1 MADHPI
7 FSRLYA
13 ASARSSEAS
22 GAGAHRDELLD
33 GLEGRVIDIGAGT
46 GLSFSHY
53 PAQVTEVVAVEPE
66 AYLRGQA
73 ELAAR
78 TAPVTVRVIDATAE
92 ALPFEDGSFDAVVVS
107 LMLCSVPDL
116 GTALREASR
125 VLRPDG
131 ELRFYEHVASD
142 DPGKARLQRWVAPV
156 WPHLFG
162 GCHPDRPTG
171 SAITEAGFRIERCRR
186 FEFRPSITAYPTTP
200 HILGSARRS

>member
-13 ASARSSEAS
+13 VSARSSEAS

-33 GLEGRVIDIGAGT
+33 GLEGRVIDVGAGT

-53 PAQVTEVVAVEPE
+53 PAQVIEVIAVEPE
-66 AYLRGQA
+66 AYLRGRA

-78 TAPVTVRVIDATAE
+78 TAAVPVRVIDAPADH
-92 ALPFEDGSFDAVVVS
+92 LPFEDGSFDAVVMS
-107 LMLCSVPDL
+107 LVLCSVPDL
-116 GTALREASR
+116 AAALREAFR

-131 ELRFYEHVASD
+131 QLRFYEHVASE
-142 DPGKARLQRWVAPV
+142 DPGKARLQHFAAPI

-162 GCHPDRPTG
+162 GCHPDRPTE
-171 SAITEAGFRIERCRR
+171 SAITEAGFRIEHCRR
-186 FEFRPSITAYPTTP
+186 FEFRPSLTAYPTTP
-200 HILGSARRS
+200 HILGSARRA